1 MDTYRACA
9 RTHVHSRTHTH
20 THIRTNTLQSSV
32 MVLPVP
38 LPCPPLPATLFL
50 PCAYSEKCN
59 GFRSFRECCGVKN
72 LYCVLSLFCSIT
84 AELRSKLSLLCIL
97 FLLFLQHPAPPLSM
111 SAFDMHVKKKKKLL
125 LKKRRRR
132 KKGWMLNC
140 CFRLCVFFFSL
151 LQCSIYFPLPPISPL
166 T

>member
-1 MDTYRACA
+1 MSSPRRPFPLIVIHTCKLSQMDTYRACA
-9 RTHVHSRTHTH
+9 RTHTYTQAH
-20 THIRTNTLQSSV
+20 THIHTSTLQSSV

-59 GFRSFRECCGVKN
+59 GFHSFRECCGVKT

-97 FLLFLQHPAPPLSM
+97 FLLFLQHPPAPPLSM
-111 SAFDMHVKKKKKLL
+111 SAFDMHVKKKRRKKKLL
-125 LKKRRRR
+125 LKKKKKR
-132 KKGWMLNC
+132 KKKDGC
-140 CFRLCVFFFSL
+140 
-151 LQCSIYFPLPPISPL
+151 
-166 T
+166 

>member
-1 MDTYRACA
+1 MRAHT
-9 RTHVHSRTHTH
+9 RTLTH

-140 CFRLCVFFFSL
+140 CFRLCVFFFLYFSVPFTSL
-151 LQCSIYFPLPPISPL
+151 SLPFPP
-166 T
+166 